1 MNDKELDDIKR
12 TLQRIQ
18 RIASEPIDETDAGDE
33 AGTDA
38 GDGPNDSVAAAKL
51 DAAEKPP
58 GPSSAKHRVDSM
70 LPRQHATVVALAALA
85 LLATAGVTS
94 RLLLGPD
101 VEPEPTPLI
110 TNALRIEPEQRVTIS
125 APHDALRVNA
135 EAQALLETGRVI
147 EARRGLM
154 GLPVKSPEAA
164 LILARSYDPNYLRLI
179 PNADAVADPTEAERW
194 YRIWRAIA
202 SEQGLV
208 LELDRFDRII
218 KAMR

>member
-18 RIASEPIDETDAGDE
+18 RIASEPIDEADAE
-33 AGTDA
+33 PGTDV
-38 GDGPNDSVAAAKL
+38 GDGPSDSVAAPKP

-58 GPSSAKHRVDSM
+58 GPSTADHRVRSI
-70 LPRQHATVVALAALA
+70 LPRQLATAVALAALA

-94 RLLLGPD
+94 RLLFGPD
-101 VEPEPTPLI
+101 GEPESTPLI
-110 TNALRIEPEQRVTIS
+110 TNALRIEPEQRVTTS
-125 APHDALRVNA
+125 APHDASRVNA

-147 EARRGLM
+147 EARRSLM
-154 GLPVKSPEAA
+154 GSPVKSPEAA

-194 YRIWRAIA
+194 YRTWRAIA